1 MNSPI
6 KHNLVFQA
14 NDVYRNYLLHTY
26 IVTSKPKRISVAE
39 GLVHITN
46 LLSSRFNVIIRSGIN
61 FDKSIGLL
69 KGNENA

>member
-6 KHNLVFQA
+6 KHSLVFQV

-46 LLSSRFNVIIRSGIN
+46 LLSSRFNVIIRSGLD
-61 FDKSIGLL
+61 FDKNIGLL
-69 KGNENA
+69 RGNENA